1 MKHFVSVD
9 NLDETKVLELIKRA
23 QYFKNGGQI
32 NLNRAVYCV
41 NMFFEDST
49 RTHTSFEMAE
59 RKLGL
64 NVLSFDPKQSSVNK
78 GETLYDTLLTMD
90 ALGVDLA
97 VIRHAENEYYQ
108 ELITPSA
115 DKTLDIGILNGG
127 DGSGQH
133 PSQCLLDLL
142 TIYEEF
148 GKFAGL
154 KIAIVGDITNSR
166 VAKSNMELL
175 HRLGAKLFFSG
186 PKYWYSEAFERY
198 GEYRP
203 LDELVAE
210 IDVLMLLR
218 VQHERH
224 QGDQN
229 ELVFS
234 PTKYHQEFG
243 LTKERYQKLK
253 ADAIIMHPGPINRDV
268 EFASELVESKKS
280 RFKAQMQ
287 NGVFMRMAMLEQV
300 LKDRGL
306 GGENK

>member
-186 PKYWYSEAFERY
+186 PKYW
-198 GEYRP
+198 
-203 LDELVAE
+203 
-210 IDVLMLLR
+210 
-218 VQHERH
+218 
-224 QGDQN
+224 
-229 ELVFS
+229 
-234 PTKYHQEFG
+234 
-243 LTKERYQKLK
+243 
-253 ADAIIMHPGPINRDV
+253 
-268 EFASELVESKKS
+268 
-280 RFKAQMQ
+280 
-287 NGVFMRMAMLEQV
+287 
-300 LKDRGL
+300 
-306 GGENK
+306 